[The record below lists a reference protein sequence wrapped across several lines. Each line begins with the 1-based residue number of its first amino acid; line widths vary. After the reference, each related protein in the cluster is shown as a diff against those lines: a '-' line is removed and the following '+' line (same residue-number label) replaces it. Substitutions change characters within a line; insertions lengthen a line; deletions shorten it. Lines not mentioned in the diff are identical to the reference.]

1 MVDLFGGVRDEWIAS
16 DLSSWLAA
24 NRIYKGVADPVREA
38 LGRDEVYIVTTKQVR
53 GAAFDA
59 ARDTTREHLC

>member
-1 MVDLFGGVRDEWIAS
+1 VL
-16 DLSSWLAA
+16 
-24 NRIYKGVADPVREA
+24 KKA